1 MSQRLPAVAATAALI
16 VIAMLTTAVMAA
28 DINVISAVA
37 VRPLLNNVVPQFER
51 MTGHH
56 VAFTYV
62 TGPNVQ
68 REVEAGAAFD
78 IAITNPGIVD
88 TLINQGKIAAGTQ
101 AHVARAGVGVC
112 GRAGAPKPD
121 IDTVEAFKRALLNA
135 NSVSYSAEGT
145 SGAYFLGLLDW
156 LHIAADMQDK
166 LRPQPGGTI
175 PDAVAKGDAELCVTV
190 MSQLVPIVPG
200 AQLVGPVPAELQT
213 YIGFTAGIS
222 ANTKEPEAAR
232 SFVQFLT
239 GPEVTT
245 RLQSYGLETVPR

>member
-1 MSQRLPAVAATAALI
+1 MSKRLPAVATTAALM
-16 VIAMLTTAVMAA
+16 VVAMLTTAAMAA
-28 DINVISAVA
+28 DMNVISAVA
-37 VRPLLNNVVPQFER
+37 VRPLFNDVVPPFER
-51 MTGHH
+51 TTGHNI
-56 VAFTYV
+56 AFKFV

-78 IAITNPGIVD
+78 VAITNPGIID

-121 IDTVEAFKRALLNA
+121 ISTVEAFKRALLNA
-135 NSVSYSAEGT
+135 NTVSYSAEGT
-145 SGAYFLGLLDW
+145 SGAYFLGLLDR
-156 LHIAADMQDK
+156 LHMAAAMQDK

-200 AQLVGPVPAELQT
+200 AQLVGPVPSELQT

-222 ANTKEPEAAR
+222 VNTKEPEAAR
-232 SFVQFLT
+232 SFVTFLT
-239 GPEVTT
+239 GPEVAT
-245 RLQSYGLETVPR
+245 RLESYGLETVPR